1 MMKSNIKY
9 VDIVVI
15 ALGIAYFFIGIIN
28 IFGAI
33 SGKIIL
39 LCSIVSLVIAI
50 VQIMDSVATYLRI
63 IEANVIKSSVCFY
76 KAWRFEHSL
85 DSSDVIRIKT
95 EEYKED
101 WDRIHKKF
109 DKKVNQICRG
119 SNIGLTITMVFF
131 IIGLSTDFI
140 EGNAVAA
147 DTLTLISFAVIFLS
161 IAFQTSMDRYI
172 ENVNKEIDN
181 ILEVV
186 GE

>member
-1 MMKSNIKY
+1 MKSNIKY
-9 VDIVVI
+9 VDILVI

-28 IFGAI
+28 IFGVI

-39 LCSIVSLVIAI
+39 LCSIVSFAIAV

-63 IEANVIKSSVCFY
+63 IETNVIKSSVCFY
-76 KAWRFEHSL
+76 RAWCLEHRL
-85 DSSDVIRIKT
+85 DSADAIRIKN

-109 DKKVNQICRG
+109 DKKVNHICRG

-140 EGNAVAA
+140 KGNTVFA
-147 DTLTLISFAVIFLS
+147 DTLTLFSFAIIFLS

-172 ENVNKEIDN
+172 ENVNEEIDK